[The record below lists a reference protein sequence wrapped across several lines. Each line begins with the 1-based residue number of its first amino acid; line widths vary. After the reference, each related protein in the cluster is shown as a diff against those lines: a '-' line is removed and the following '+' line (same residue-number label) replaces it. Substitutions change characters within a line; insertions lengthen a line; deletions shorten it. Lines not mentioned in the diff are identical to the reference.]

1 MIAWIRRH
9 RLLTA
14 AAGVV
19 AVLAIGAGVF
29 LAVRLSDQGD
39 VSNPDVAFTVPPTTT
54 ATTTTPKKGPS
65 LDFDWPFYG
74 YDQERTKT
82 LALDEP
88 LRPPFKKIFTIST
101 GGVLLEFPPVL
112 AGRSL
117 YFLKNNA
124 TLYAADRIT
133 GRVKWR
139 KNLGHLAASSPAV
152 VGGVLYV
159 TVLERGKSTKAGRAA
174 ALRARDGKLLWSRPL
189 PSRAESSPVVS
200 NGRVW
205 FGSEN
210 GTVYALRTKD
220 GGVDWT
226 YKAEGAVKAGLGL
239 SGGNLYFGDYAGKV
253 YAIRARDGHQT
264 WKKSTSGT
272 ALGFSSGT
280 FYSTPAVA
288 FGRVYLGNTDG
299 NMYSYSAKDGALA
312 WRMSTGSYV
321 YSSPAATRTAAGN
334 ALVYGGSYD
343 GTFYAWD
350 AKSGK
355 VRWKHKAE
363 GRISG
368 AATVLGDLVFYSTL
382 NHHTTA
388 LSVDRGRKVWTIDR
402 GAYNPVVSDTCRIYI
417 ASTAS
422 LVALKTRK
430 TCPGDEVA
438 TAKKKAKAKATAAR
452 TKAKAGTKK

>member
-1 MIAWIRRH
+1 MGCMIAWIRRH
-9 RLLTA
+9 RTLTIA
-14 AAGVV
+14 LGVI
-19 AVLAIGAGVF
+19 AVLAVAAGAF

-39 VSNPDVAFTVPPTTT
+39 VSNPDVAFTAPVTTQ
-54 ATTTTPKKGPS
+54 AAKPKPGPS
-65 LDFDWPFYG
+65 LLFDWPFYG
-74 YDQERTKT
+74 YDKERTKT
-82 LALDEP
+82 LELEQP
-88 LRPPFKKIFTIST
+88 MRPPFRKIWSLG

-112 AGRSL
+112 EGRSL
-117 YFLKNNA
+117 YVLKNNA
-124 TLYAADRIT
+124 TLYALNRIS
-133 GRVKWR
+133 GKVLWR
-139 KNLGHLAASSPAV
+139 KNLGALAASSPAV
-152 VGGVLYV
+152 VGGVVYV
-159 TVLERGKSTKAGRAA
+159 TILQRSKGTKAGRVV
-174 ALRARDGKLLWSRPL
+174 ALRARDGRTQWSRPL
-189 PSRAESSPVVS
+189 PSRAESSPMVS

-210 GTVYALRTKD
+210 GTVYALRTRD

-226 YKAEGAVKAGLGL
+226 YQAEGAVKAGLAL

-264 WKKSTSGT
+264 WKKSTSGS

-312 WRMSTGSYV
+312 WRTGTGSYV
-321 YSSPAATRTAAGN
+321 YASPAATRTAKGN
-334 ALVYGGSYD
+334 ALIYGGSYD

-368 AATVLGDLVFYSTL
+368 GAAVLGDLVFYSTL

-388 LSVDRGRKVWTIDR
+388 LSVDRGRKIWTIPR

-417 ASTAS
+417 ASTES
-422 LVALKTRK
+422 LLALKTRR
-430 TCPGDEVA
+430 TCPGDKTGA
-438 TAKKKAKAKATAAR
+438 KAKAKAPTRTTTTAKR
-452 TKAKAGTKK
+452 